1 MPFRSRPSSDSRS
14 TRVLDAS
21 AECDH
26 GYRVGSATAKQRTV
40 NRSKKPRGELRVRL
54 TRWHVLW
61 RVKPARWRQRWEWRR
76 VRCGKSGGEGLGEAA
91 ERILKKLRGVIVTI
105 PPARSLFPLR
115 DAETLLAA
123 SSSGHAQDDD
133 SSNATLY
140 FGHAER
146 HIAPCLPSRLHD
158 VAKHTMSGPRR
169 PQMFVA
175 STSHFLLPSRIAGVG
190 WLFHIKPPAGVP
202 VHAESVYLLRIVLS
216 ATMPVETLIGSPSQS
231 LGRSDAIA
239 YASDRPGSGPG
250 LWAWCAVNI
259 LYAPCITHWL
269 GKNKRETL
277 CLFGDAPDLD

>member
-1 MPFRSRPSSDSRS
+1 MRSW
-14 TRVLDAS
+14 L
-21 AECDH
+21 
-26 GYRVGSATAKQRTV
+26 
-40 NRSKKPRGELRVRL
+40 PRGLGNSE
-54 TRWHVLW
+54 TANSES
-61 RVKPARWRQRWEWRR
+61 VK
-76 VRCGKSGGEGLGEAA
+76 EAA
-91 ERILKKLRGVIVTI
+91 GRTACQADPLACAVASQTSEMAAEMGMEESEVWEKRRRGFGRSCGEVLKKLRGVIVTI

-216 ATMPVETLIGSPSQS
+216 ATMPVSS
-231 LGRSDAIA
+231 
-239 YASDRPGSGPG
+239 RP
-250 LWAWCAVNI
+250 
-259 LYAPCITHWL
+259 
-269 GKNKRETL
+269 
-277 CLFGDAPDLD
+277 